1 MLRLGLVGAGFI
13 GEVHS
18 HVLHHVAARWSDRV
32 TLAAVAE
39 PDPARRD
46 RFARQFGWQATFA
59 DGADLIARADVDAVF
74 LCTPTHLHHAHL
86 LAAAARGLDVFCE
99 KPLAMSLAESRAMLA
114 AADAAGIRTQ
124 IGLVLRFS
132 AVYGVMRELMRAP
145 DIGPVR
151 AALFRN
157 DQCFPIRGLHDTTWR
172 ADRARTAGGVLI
184 EHSVHDLDLLVW
196 LFGPLARL
204 RARAHN
210 HAGHDG
216 VEDHVAV
223 DFEFT
228 SGLRAQLLTLWHD
241 MAARTSHRRLEI
253 FCQRA
258 FVASDHDMLGDVTVQ
273 RGDGVAE
280 TLAADEVLRRFE
292 ASLGRSDHTF
302 RDGYGIP
309 YALQDVAFV
318 EALLDGRQPAP
329 GLAEGVEAQRLA
341 EAVYEAVRTGDEID
355 VRTFGVS
362 A

>member
-1 MLRLGLVGAGFI
+1 MLRLGLVGAGLI

-18 HVLHHVAARWSDRV
+18 LVLQQVAARWHDRV
-32 TLAAVAE
+32 VLAAVAE
-39 PDPARRD
+39 PDAARRE
-46 RFARQFGWQATFA
+46 RFARDYGWQTTFA
-59 DGADLIARADVDAVF
+59 DGAALIAEADVDAVF
-74 LCTPTHLHHAHL
+74 LCTPTHLHHAHF

-99 KPLAMSLAESRAMLA
+99 KPLAMSLLEARDMLA
-114 AADAAGIRTQ
+114 VAEAAGIRTQ

-132 AVYGVMRELMRAP
+132 AVYGVVRDLLRAA
-145 DIGPVR
+145 DTGPVR
-151 AALFRN
+151 AVVFRN
-157 DQCFPIRGLHDTTWR
+157 DQCFPIRGLHDTSWR

-210 HAGHDG
+210 HAGHEG

-223 DFEFT
+223 DLEFE

-241 MAARTSHRRLEI
+241 MAARTSHRRLEV

-258 FVASDHDMLGDVTVQ
+258 WVASDHDMLGDVTVQ
-273 RGDGVAE
+273 RGDGLLE

-292 ASLGRSDHTF
+292 ASLARTDHTF

-309 YALQDVAFV
+309 YALQDLAFI
-318 EALLDGRQPAP
+318 EALLEGRRPSP
-329 GLAEGVEAQRLA
+329 DLADGVEAQRLA
-341 EAVYEAVRTGDEID
+341 EAVYEAARTGDEI
-355 VRTFGVS
+355 VVGARPL
-362 A
+362 

>member
-13 GEVHS
+13 GEIHS
-18 HVLHHVAARWSDRV
+18 HVLQHVAARWGDRV
-32 TLAAVAE
+32 ALAAVAE
-39 PDPARRD
+39 PDPERRE

-59 DGADLIARADVDAVF
+59 DGADLIAGADVDAVF
-74 LCTPTHLHHAHL
+74 LCTPTHLHHAHFL
-86 LAAAARGLDVFCE
+86 LAAARGLDVFCE
-99 KPLAMSLAESRAMLA
+99 KPLAMSLAEGHAMLA
-114 AADAAGIRTQ
+114 AAGAAGIRTQ

-132 AVYGVMRELMRAP
+132 AVYGVMRALLAEPETGPARA
-145 DIGPVR
+145 VV
-151 AALFRN
+151 FRN

-210 HAGHDG
+210 HAGHPG

-223 DFEFT
+223 DLEFE

-241 MAARTSHRRLEI
+241 MAARTSHRRLEV

-258 FVASDHDMLGDVTVQ
+258 FVASDHDMLGDVTLQ
-273 RGDGVAE
+273 RGDGAPE
-280 TLAADEVLRRFE
+280 TLAPGEVLRRFE
-292 ASLGRSDHTF
+292 ASLGRTDHTF

-318 EALLDGRQPAP
+318 EALLDGRRPSP
-329 GLAEGVEAQRLA
+329 DLADGIEAQRLA
-341 EAVYEAVRTGDEID
+341 EAVYEAARTGMEIE
-355 VRTFGVS
+355 VGR
-362 A
+362 

>member
-1 MLRLGLVGAGFI
+1 MLRLGLVGAGLI

-18 HVLHHVAARWSDRV
+18 LVLAQVAARWPGRV
-32 TLAAVAE
+32 ALAAVAE
-39 PDPARRD
+39 PDVGRRE
-46 RFARQFGWQATFA
+46 RFQRDYGWRETFA
-59 DGADLIARADVDAVF
+59 DGAELIARAGVDAVF
-74 LCTPTHLHHAHL
+74 LCTPTHLHHAHFV
-86 LAAAARGLDVFCE
+86 AAAERGLDVFCE
-99 KPLAMSLAESRAMLA
+99 KPLAMSLAEARDMLTVA
-114 AADAAGIRTQ
+114 ERTGIKTQ

-132 AVYGVMRELMRAP
+132 AVYGV
-145 DIGPVR
+145 VR
-151 AALFRN
+151 ALLAEPESGPARAVVFRN
-157 DQCFPIRGLHDTTWR
+157 DQCFPIRGLHDSAWR

-210 HAGHDG
+210 HAGHPG

-223 DFEFT
+223 DLEFE

-241 MAARTSHRRLEI
+241 MAARTSHRRLEV

-273 RGDGVAE
+273 RGDGLGE

-292 ASLGRSDHTF
+292 ASLARTDHTF

-309 YALQDVAFV
+309 YALQDLAFV
-318 EALLDGRQPAP
+318 EALLDGRRPSP
-329 GLAEGVEAQRLA
+329 DLADGVEAQRLA
-341 EAVYEAVRTGDEID
+341 EAVYEAARTGAEVD
-355 VRTFGVS
+355 VRR
-362 A
+362 